1 MDPGIRRDD
10 DFAMIPARAY
20 FVSRRVSRDLSKG
33 PALRTTIDGPSAW
46 RRADLRSEDY
56 RVGLPPACRDE
67 IRRLADAFRA
77 GPLPTIVRRPDEF
90 DLPHCQAAMAEVRH
104 ILRSGVRFAIVDRLP
119 LEEIGDEVA
128 TAVYWLLSSMVAR
141 PVAQSLDGRLI
152 YDVRDTGRQALP
164 GSGVRPDQTNIDL
177 KFHTDNSYNTTPPEC
192 VVLLCLRPAKSGGH
206 SRVASFHTLHNAL
219 AERLPEAVPRLY
231 RPFWFDRQREFR
243 NGEPAVFSAAVFTSG
258 DELYARFS
266 AHQIRGGY
274 ALRGEPVD
282 NEGAAALAAL
292 LELFDDGELSADF
305 DLEPGQLQFVDN
317 RVLGHARTQ
326 FEDWPEPDR
335 RRHLV
340 RLWLR
345 DRGSRT
351 YPG

>member
-1 MDPGIRRDD
+1 M
-10 DFAMIPARAY
+10 
-20 FVSRRVSRDLSKG
+20 
-33 PALRTTIDGPSAW
+33 TTAIDGPSAW
-46 RRADLRSEDY
+46 RRADLRGEDY
-56 RVGLPPACRDE
+56 RVDLPSACLDE
-67 IRRLADAFRA
+67 IRELADQFRA
-77 GPLPTIVRRPDEF
+77 RLMPTIVRRPEEF
-90 DLPHCQAAMAEVRH
+90 DLPHCRAAMAEVRH

-119 LEEIGDEVA
+119 LDEIGEEAA
-128 TAVYWLLSSMVAR
+128 TAAYWLLASMVAR

-177 KFHTDNSYNTTPPEC
+177 KFHTDNSYNTTAPEC
-192 VVLLCLRPAKSGGH
+192 VVLLCLRTARSGGH

-219 AERLPEAVPRLY
+219 AERRPEALPRLY

-243 NGEPAVFSAAVFTSG
+243 DGESEVFSAPVFTNG
-258 DELYARFS
+258 DELHARFS

-292 LELFDDGELSADF
+292 VELFDDDSLSADF

-345 DRGSRT
+345 DDGSRA